1 MSQGYW
7 PDLLW
12 FLAWGLCSSVWCLT
26 AAAQLGPTFDEP
38 VYLEN
43 GLEGWRNFSHGGL
56 LQLGTMP
63 LPADVQTLP
72 LYLWDRAQGT
82 HIDPVNDLDSVLFW
96 MRVGNLVFWWLL
108 LWYGRQTAHLI
119 GGPWAGR
126 VAVAL
131 LACEPNLLA
140 HAALATTDI
149 AVTACLLGLL
159 YYFRSGREAGWFRR
173 VAVPGLWFGL
183 AIVAKASAIVYGPI
197 CLLAVELE
205 RLVRGGML
213 TGATGAGVAQRI
225 INFWKQI
232 RPTGHDLVSIGTG
245 GLAVAVI
252 YCGSDFRPHH
262 SFIEWANTLPHGI
275 FGTSMVWL
283 AENLCIFSNA
293 FEGIVRQVKHN
304 MHGHGT
310 YLLGQAHPRALW
322 FYFPV
327 LLAIK
332 LSLPILV
339 APLAV
344 AAVRVRAL
352 TNWACLT
359 ALVLLGFS
367 LTFRVQIGIRLVLP
381 LVSIAIIGLAAA
393 IVEAV
398 QSARWQW
405 TRRSVA
411 TTCAIGLLWSVL
423 ASARVWPHGLCYI
436 NEFWGGTARG
446 YELVSDSNYDW
457 GQGVPELLA
466 WQRQLGAD
474 VEVWYFGRD
483 QKYKQP
489 PLHDLT
495 LRPQDLNGADDVL
508 RLLRSQY
515 LAAGTSMVYGN
526 ALETSQR
533 NAAAFLRTCRPVART
548 TTFLIYDR
556 QTLVEAAERVAQ
568 LTAR

>member
-1 MSQGYW
+1 
-7 PDLLW
+7 
-12 FLAWGLCSSVWCLT
+12 
-26 AAAQLGPTFDEP
+26 
-38 VYLEN
+38 
-43 GLEGWRNFSHGGL
+43 
-56 LQLGTMP
+56 
-63 LPADVQTLP
+63 
-72 LYLWDRAQGT
+72 
-82 HIDPVNDLDSVLFW
+82 
-96 MRVGNLVFWWLL
+96 
-108 LWYGRQTAHLI
+108 
-119 GGPWAGR
+119 
-126 VAVAL
+126 
-131 LACEPNLLA
+131 
-140 HAALATTDI
+140 
-149 AVTACLLGLL
+149 LGLL

-173 VAVPGLWFGL
+173 VAVPGFWFGL

-197 CLLAVELE
+197 CLLTVELE
-205 RLVRGGML
+205 RLVRGAML
-213 TGATGAGVAQRI
+213 AGPTGACVAQRI

-232 RPTGHDLVSIGTG
+232 RPAGRDLVSIGTG
-245 GLAVAVI
+245 GLAVAVV

-275 FGTSMVWL
+275 LGSSMVWL

-293 FEGIVRQVKHN
+293 FEGIVRQIKHN

-322 FYFPV
+322 YYFPI

-339 APLAV
+339 APIVVAV
-344 AAVRVRAL
+344 VRMRAL

-381 LVSIAIIGLAAA
+381 LVSIAIIGLASA

-398 QSARWQW
+398 QAARCQW
-405 TRRSVA
+405 TGRSIA
-411 TTCAIGLLWSVL
+411 TACGIGLLWMVL
-423 ASARVWPHGLCYI
+423 ASARVWPHGLCYV
-436 NEFWGGTARG
+436 NELWGGTARG

-466 WQRQLGAD
+466 WQRQTRAD

-483 QKYKQP
+483 QRYKQP

-508 RLLRSQY
+508 RLLQSQY
-515 LAAGTSMVYGN
+515 LAAGTTMVYGN

-533 NAAAFLRTCRPVART
+533 NAAAFLRTCKPVART

-556 QTLVEAAERVAQ
+556 QTLVEAAEQVAQ
-568 LTAR
+568 VTAR